1 MDSIIDLPVR
11 RASKLILFNPDRDV
25 ILVAGKSGRLNLPG
39 GGIDVGENPQDAL
52 FRELYEEMGLEKS
65 QLEKTVEVS
74 CIQGLVTS
82 GGAERTKSLARWTV
96 FTAQLN
102 TAREL
107 APGDDIERIV
117 KMAPDR
123 VMGYNGHI
131 SALAKQALCDVLQ
144 LDR

>member
-1 MDSIIDLPVR
+1 MESIIDLPVR

-39 GGIDVGENPQDAL
+39 GGIDVGENPHDAL

-82 GGAERTKSLARWTV
+82 GGVERTKSLARWTV

-131 SALAKQALCDVLQ
+131 SALAKQALCDVLR